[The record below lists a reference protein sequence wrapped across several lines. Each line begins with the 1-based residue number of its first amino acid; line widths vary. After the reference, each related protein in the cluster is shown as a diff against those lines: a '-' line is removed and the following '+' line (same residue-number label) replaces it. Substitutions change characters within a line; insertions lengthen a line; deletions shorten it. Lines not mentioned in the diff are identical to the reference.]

1 MFKNSKAAALIATT
15 LAVLAGAV
23 AGCGSSGDSASTT
36 SASTPP
42 VTQPGD
48 GNAAF
53 VADVEAICIDV
64 NRKIGRL
71 GTPRNDRQLAAI
83 SARAVAL
90 VGDAARQMRAVDPP
104 EDLAADYDRFVA
116 LVEEQGDAFDD
127 VREQTLAGDIEAVRQ
142 ALARSDEANRE
153 QDLIADNIGLR
164 ACAASIEEREEP
176 APGGG
181 APLAPATPAP
191 FGGGA
196 AMPPGGSS

>member
-23 AGCGSSGDSASTT
+23 AGCGSSGDSATT

-42 VTQPGD
+42 VTQPG
-48 GNAAF
+48 GNTAF

-104 EDLAADYDRFVA
+104 EDVAADYDRFVA

-127 VREQTLAGDIEAVRQ
+127 VRQKTLEGDIEAVRL

-153 QDLIADNIGLR
+153 QDLIADSIGLR
-164 ACAASIEEREEP
+164 ACAASIEEREQP

-181 APLAPATPAP
+181 DPLVPASPAP

-196 AMPPGGSS
+196 AAAPPAGGA

>member
-1 MFKNSKAAALIATT
+1 MFKRSRSAVLLAAV
-15 LAVLAGAV
+15 LAALAGAV

-42 VTQPGD
+42 VTQPG
-48 GNAAF
+48 GSAAF
-53 VADVEAICIDV
+53 VSDVEAICIDV

-90 VGDAARQMRAVDPP
+90 VDDAARRMRAVEPP
-104 EDLAADYDRFVA
+104 GDVAADYDRFVA
-116 LVEEQGDAFDD
+116 LVEQQGDAFDD
-127 VREQTLAGDIEAVRQ
+127 VREKTLDGDIPGVRA

-153 QDLIADNIGLR
+153 QDLIAANIGLE
-164 ACAASIEEREEP
+164 ACAASVEERDEP

-181 APLAPATPAP
+181 DPLAPATPAP

-196 AMPPGGSS
+196 AAAPPAGGA